1 MESLFDWE
9 SLMNKHVVV
18 EVIFAL
24 IIVYLLLQKSYTPKK
39 QEKLS
44 SKEKDE
50 LIEEWT
56 PEPLVPADEHLP
68 RISDV
73 CLEGGTGPTAQV
85 DGRELVNVSSMD
97 FLGMACDERVKEA
110 TVGALNKYGCG
121 SCGPRGFYG
130 TLDVHLQLEEK
141 IATFTSTEEAIVYSY
156 DVATISSV
164 IPAFAKRGDLL
175 LVDKA
180 CNFSIQQG
188 VMLSRSIIIYFEHND
203 MEDLEAKLK
212 SIAAKD
218 AKNPPKK
225 LNRRFII
232 TEGIF
237 MNTGNLTNLKK
248 VVELKEKY
256 RWRLILDESI
266 SFGTIGETGKG
277 AVEHFGLS
285 PSDIDILCAS
295 MSCAMGTVGGFC
307 AGSRLVVDHQRLSGS
322 GYCFSAS
329 LPPFNCAVG
338 ITALGVLES
347 EGKLM
352 MSKLRSNISLA
363 RTKLKQAVGEFLII
377 EGDEQS
383 PMLHLRLKSMK
394 GREEE
399 EELVWAISDICRHE
413 GCLVV
418 PARYIK
424 EDFAG
429 KVLRPSLRFSVSHA
443 HTDEHINKAVAAIK
457 TATLKALK

>member
-329 LPPFNCAVG
+329 LPPFNCAG
-338 ITALGVLES
+338 
-347 EGKLM
+347 M
-352 MSKLRSNISLA
+352 
-363 RTKLKQAVGEFLII
+363 
-377 EGDEQS
+377 
-383 PMLHLRLKSMK
+383 
-394 GREEE
+394 
-399 EELVWAISDICRHE
+399 
-413 GCLVV
+413 
-418 PARYIK
+418 
-424 EDFAG
+424 
-429 KVLRPSLRFSVSHA
+429 
-443 HTDEHINKAVAAIK
+443 
-457 TATLKALK
+457 